1 MNERS
6 ACILTKT
13 AAHRT
18 LIVRKLKGLEEVISV
33 TAVHYHM
40 SLSTSWRFVEPGE
53 EVEWP
58 ELTTPDPLH
67 KGFWGTEALYYHADP
82 NYSARFSVPIL
93 WDKKLDTIVSNESS
107 EIIRMLY
114 SEFDDL
120 LPQDKRSVDLYPESL
135 RSIID
140 ETNIWTYDDINNGV

>member
-1 MNERS
+1 ML
-6 ACILTKT
+6 IKIV
-13 AAHRT
+13 AHRT
-18 LIVRKLKGLEEVISV
+18 LIVRRLKGLEEMISV
-33 TAVHYHM
+33 TSVHYHM
-40 SLSTSWRFVEPGE
+40 NLSTSWRFVEPEE

-67 KGFWGTEALYYHADP
+67 KGFWGTKALYYHADP

-120 LPQDKRSVDLYPESL
+120 LPQDKKSVDLYPESL

-140 ETNIWTYDDINNGV
+140 ETNIWTYDNVNNGV